1 MSLSKLC
8 SDILAKAAVDHDSPE
23 IQDITS
29 ALEELLNR
37 LFRDEITVNYSNWQ
51 PLKSFHA
58 TLKFR
63 CSSILPCGS
72 MAEKTSL
79 WKYTRRQGG
88 ERKYIEYDNLVLLDD
103 VENVIRIKP
112 GYGNC
117 QGCRELY
124 IGDHVVSAYVFVCS
138 FLDTIYS
145 RIDIMC
151 SCHAEPNDTCSDNDS
166 RDSRPCDYC
175 RVDRGTGYLHIA
187 KVADFNRWNVKYNE
201 HCSLVVYWTSH
212 TGSLMAPNINT
223 LELTEIIKRLV
234 IRVDI
239 LPAFV
244 IPDNRD
250 DDESGLQRFV
260 IPKTCPSCGVG
271 SERLMVS
278 YCRYEWKAIH
288 TDASSMHKQAY
299 SMLKFLYG
307 QSSFWTETDEYIK
320 SYHAK
325 IAFITHCETCTDDG
339 EDCTRCVTDILQSLK
354 KAYTSDFL
362 NLPKFHGLRSLMLG
376 HQFDNKSIYK
386 LYILSMISVVSQLKN
401 LAEDK
406 QCNSQY
412 RLRPVVDLI
421 KRTCLALLDGK
432 LDMQET
438 HGKNLIHT
446 VQPYVKVDRIPFFI
460 RIASTKLLK
469 KVCIIYFCFAFVTSQ
484 STIFQSCWDGANA
497 SIGLTNT
504 LGS

>member
-8 SDILAKAAVDHDSPE
+8 SDIIAKAAVDHDSTE

-29 ALEELLNR
+29 AMEELLNR
-37 LFRDEITVNYSNWQ
+37 LFSDEITVRYSGY
-51 PLKSFHA
+51 K
-58 TLKFR
+58 LKFR

-88 ERKYIEYDNLVLLDD
+88 ERKYIEYDNLVLLDY
-103 VENVIRIKP
+103 VESGIKIWP
-112 GYGNC
+112 GDEDC
-117 QGCRELY
+117 QGCRRLY
-124 IGDHVVSAYVFVCS
+124 IGKHKVDYDS
-138 FLDTIYS
+138 FRVAFLNTLFS
-145 RIDIMC
+145 RIDTKC

-187 KVADFNRWNVKYNE
+187 KVADFNRRNVKLSE

-244 IPDNRD
+244 IPSNRD
-250 DDESGLQRFV
+250 DDESGLRRFV
-260 IPKTCPSCGVG
+260 IPMDCPRCRYRGF
-271 SERLMVS
+271 MVS

-288 TDASSMHKQAY
+288 NASNMHKQAY

-307 QSSFWTETDEYIK
+307 QFSYWTETDDYLN

-325 IAFITHCETCTDDG
+325 IEFITHCQTCTDHG
-339 EDCTRCVTDILQSLK
+339 EDCTRCVINILQSLVE
-354 KAYTSDFL
+354 AYTSRSL
-362 NLPKFHGLRSLMLG
+362 NLPTFHGLGSLTLDYD
-376 HQFDNKSIYK
+376 DNNNYISK
-386 LYILSMISVVSQLKN
+386 LNILSMISVVSQLKN

-421 KRTCLALLDGK
+421 KRKCLELLDGK

-469 KVCIIYFCFAFVTSQ
+469 KKVCSIYFCFAFVTS
-484 STIFQSCWDGANA
+484 
-497 SIGLTNT
+497 
-504 LGS
+504 

>member
-8 SDILAKAAVDHDSPE
+8 SDIIDKAAVDHGNRE
-23 IQDITS
+23 IKDITS
-29 ALEELLNR
+29 ALEILLKR
-37 LFRDEITVNYSNWQ
+37 LFSDEITVDY
-51 PLKSFHA
+51 LELGFRR

-79 WKYTRRQGG
+79 WKSTRRQGG

-103 VENVIRIKP
+103 IKIRP
-112 GYGNC
+112 GDEDC
-117 QGCRELY
+117 QGCSTLY
-124 IGDHVVSAYVFVCS
+124 IGKHKVHYDSFLMA
-138 FLDTIYS
+138 FLDTMFS
-145 RIDIMC
+145 RIDTKC

-187 KVADFNRWNVKYNE
+187 KVADFNRRNVKLSE

-239 LPAFV
+239 LPALKFV
-244 IPDNRD
+244 IPGNRD

-271 SERLMVS
+271 LKRLMVS

-307 QSSFWTETDEYIK
+307 QFSYWTETDYYIK

-325 IAFITHCETCTDDG
+325 IAFITHCETCTDDR
-339 EDCTRCVTDILQSLK
+339 EDCTRCVINILQSLVE
-354 KAYTSDFL
+354 AYTSRSL
-362 NLPKFHGLRSLMLG
+362 NLPKFHGLRSLRLDY
-376 HQFDNKSIYK
+376 HDHNKYISK

-401 LAEDK
+401 LAVDN
-406 QCNSQY
+406 QCNPQY

-421 KRTCLALLDGK
+421 KRKCLELLDGK
-432 LDMQET
+432 LDLQET
-438 HGKNLIHT
+438 HGKSLIHR
-446 VQPYVKVDRIPFFI
+446 VQPDVKVDRILF
-460 RIASTKLLK
+460 L
-469 KVCIIYFCFAFVTSQ
+469 FV
-484 STIFQSCWDGANA
+484 
-497 SIGLTNT
+497 
-504 LGS
+504 

>member
-8 SDILAKAAVDHDSPE
+8 SDIVDKAAVDHKSQE

-37 LFRDEITVNYSNWQ
+37 LFSDEITVKYKLNEYF
-51 PLKSFHA
+51 KA

-63 CSSILPCGS
+63 CSSIQPCGS

-103 VENVIRIKP
+103 VKNVIRIYP

-124 IGDHVVSAYVFVCS
+124 IGDHVVSDYAFVCS

-145 RIDIMC
+145 RIDTKC

-187 KVADFNRWNVKYNE
+187 KVADFNRWNVKYSE
-201 HCSLVVYWTSH
+201 HCSLVVYWTSRH
-212 TGSLMAPNINT
+212 TGSLMAPNIDT
-223 LELTEIIKRLV
+223 LQLTERIERLV

-244 IPDNRD
+244 IPGNRD
-250 DDESGLQRFV
+250 DDESGLRRFV
-260 IPKTCPSCGVG
+260 IPKPCSSGHFHKF
-271 SERLMVS
+271 MVS

-288 TDASSMHKQAY
+288 NASSMHKQAY

-307 QSSFWTETDEYIK
+307 QFSYWTETDEYLK

-325 IAFITHCETCTDDG
+325 VAFITHCETCTDDR
-339 EDCTRCVTDILQSLK
+339 EDCIRCVTDILQSLVET
-354 KAYTSDFL
+354 YTSTVGPPQFYL
-362 NLPKFHGLRSLMLG
+362 NLPKFHGLRSLKLMG
-376 HQFDNKSIYK
+376 RVSIPAIDISK
-386 LYILSMISVVSQLKN
+386 LYIISMKSVVSQLKS
-401 LAEDK
+401 LTETK

-412 RLRPVVDLI
+412 RLRHVVDLI

-432 LDMQET
+432 LDMQKT
-438 HGKNLIHT
+438 HGTNLIHR
-446 VQPYVKVDRIPFFI
+446 VQ
-460 RIASTKLLK
+460 LM
-469 KVCIIYFCFAFVTSQ
+469 
-484 STIFQSCWDGANA
+484 
-497 SIGLTNT
+497 
-504 LGS
+504 

>member
-8 SDILAKAAVDHDSPE
+8 SDIIDKAAVDHDSTE

-29 ALEELLNR
+29 AMEELLNR
-37 LFRDEITVNYSNWQ
+37 LFSDEITVKYSRYE
-51 PLKSFHA
+51 
-58 TLKFR
+58 LKFR
-63 CSSILPCGS
+63 CSSIQPCGS

-103 VENVIRIKP
+103 VENVIRIGP
-112 GYGNC
+112 GDW
-117 QGCRELY
+117 QGCRTLY

-166 RDSRPCDYC
+166 RDSRPCDFC

-187 KVADFNRWNVKYNE
+187 KVADFNRENVKLSE

-212 TGSLMAPNINT
+212 TGSLMAPNIDT
-223 LELTEIIKRLV
+223 LQLTEIINRLV

-260 IPKTCPSCGVG
+260 IPKICPSCGVG
-271 SERLMVS
+271 SGGLMVS

-307 QSSFWTETDEYIK
+307 QFSYWTETHTYLK

-339 EDCTRCVTDILQSLK
+339 EDCIRCVINILQSLVE
-354 KAYTSDFL
+354 AYTSDSL
-362 NLPKFHGLRSLMLG
+362 NLPKFHGLRSLELMG
-376 HQFDNKSIYK
+376 NIFTSRRNVVDAIYIYK

-406 QCNSQY
+406 QCNPQY

-438 HGKNLIHT
+438 DGKNLIHR
-446 VQPYVKVDRIPFFI
+446 VQ
-460 RIASTKLLK
+460 LM
-469 KVCIIYFCFAFVTSQ
+469 
-484 STIFQSCWDGANA
+484 
-497 SIGLTNT
+497 
-504 LGS
+504 